1 MHTFASLSP
10 ALPRTLGAMLTAAAL
25 LTGCPNPDVVT
36 DAPMG
41 GNPPPG
47 GMPGQEGGGGQ
58 PGGGRPEIAG
68 FAVEAGQ
75 GVTLSGTIIYAGTQT
90 GTLRIDFLQKGKGG
104 SFPELVHT
112 LTLDK
117 PGPWSVEAPKDL
129 GDLSIVSFLDSN
141 NNGPGP
147 GEAAG
152 MIESTTVGSVPVSNL
167 DITLSDQPNLGAM
180 TPPTAGAQPQPDGV
194 GGPPPGGQPPDG
206 AGGPGGPPPG
216 GQPPGGPGGQPP
228 GGQPPGGP
236 GGQPPG
242 GQPPGGQPP
251 GGQAPG
257 GPGGPPPGG
266 QPPAGSPPPKH

>member
-25 LTGCPNPDVVT
+25 LTGCPNPDAVT

-58 PGGGRPEIAG
+58 PSGGRPEIAG

-75 GVTLSGTIIYAGTQT
+75 GVTLSGTINYAGTQT

-117 PGPWSVEAPKDL
+117 PGAWSVEAPKDL
-129 GDLSIVSFLDSN
+129 GALSIVSFIDSN

-152 MIESTTVGSVPVSNL
+152 MIESATVGSVPVPNL
-167 DITLSDQPNLGAM
+167 DITLSDEPNLGAM
-180 TPPTAGAQPQPDGV
+180 TPPSGGGAGEQAPAGGA
-194 GGPPPGGQPPDG
+194 GGPPPGGQPPAG

-228 GGQPPGGP
+228 GGQPPGG
-236 GGQPPG
+236 QP
-242 GQPPGGQPP
+242 
-251 GGQAPG
+251 PG